1 MTDGDSDFRVRPG
14 RSRDAGAGAARRGP
28 SLAAQVRRAAARGGM
43 TAVKR
48 GARRGHLRAGRGR
61 RAVAAARF
69 PANGRRVVVKARVV
83 RHRGMRFRSAPL
95 GRHIAY
101 LERDGVTRDGRDAAM
116 FDAAGDAGDG
126 GGFAARCEPDR
137 HHFRFIVSPE
147 DAAEL
152 GDLRQFTR
160 ALMRDME
167 QDLGTRLDWLAVDHW
182 NTDNPHIHI
191 LVRGVADDGADLVI
205 DRGYIGEGL
214 RFRAEAQA
222 TRELG
227 LRSARELEA
236 ALVRDV
242 EAERWTS
249 LDQRLQRIADDNGG
263 VIDLRFGDG
272 RDRRAASPLLGRI
285 ARLEALGLAS
295 QHGSGVWSM
304 APHAKQTLGE
314 LADRND
320 IVRTMHRAMGSAR
333 RPLDPASIA
342 IHATAPEAPV
352 VGRLVERGLHDELA
366 GSAYAIVAGSDGRT
380 HHLVF
385 GDIAATGDASPG
397 AVVELR
403 SWQDRNGRAQL
414 SLATRSDLPIEAQV
428 TAPGATWLDRQL
440 LARTPLA
447 TGNGFGAE
455 MRQAMEARVDRLEA
469 QGLARREGQR
479 IVLAGGL
486 IDTLR
491 ARDIDQAAA
500 RIAARTGLVHA
511 PSAAGDTVSGIYR
524 ERVALSSGRFAMID
538 AGLGFQLVPWRPA
551 LERHL
556 GQHVT
561 GRMTPARTVDWAL
574 GRDRSIGL

>member
-14 RSRDAGAGAARRGP
+14 RSRDAGAGSARRGT
-28 SLAAQVRRAAARGGM
+28 SLAAQVRRAAARGGL
-43 TAVKR
+43 TPVRR
-48 GARRGHLRAGRGR
+48 GARRGPLRAGRGR
-61 RAVAAARF
+61 RAVAAVRF

-83 RHRGMRFRSAPL
+83 RHRSVRFRSAPL
-95 GRHIAY
+95 ARHIAY

-116 FDAAGDAGDG
+116 FGAAGDAGDG
-126 GGFAARCEPDR
+126 GAFAGRCEDDR

-152 GDLRQFTR
+152 GDLRQYTR
-160 ALMRDME
+160 ALMRDMAG
-167 QDLGTRLDWLAVDHW
+167 DLGTPLDWVAVDHW

-222 TRELG
+222 TRALG
-227 LRSARELEA
+227 LRSAHELEA
-236 ALVRDV
+236 ALAREV

-249 LDQRLQRIADDNGG
+249 LDRRLQGIADRNGG
-263 VIDLRFGDG
+263 VIDLRPGEGQDP
-272 RDRRAASPLLGRI
+272 RAARPLLGRI

-295 QHGSGVWSM
+295 QHSRGVWSM
-304 APHAKQTLGE
+304 APQARQTLAD
-314 LADRND
+314 LADRGD
-320 IVRTMHRAMGSAR
+320 IIRTMHRAMGNAR

-342 IHATAPEAPV
+342 IHAAAPETPV
-352 VGRLVERGLHDELA
+352 VGRLIERGLHDELA
-366 GSAYAIVAGSDGRT
+366 GSAYAIVAGTDGRS

-397 AVVELR
+397 AIVELR
-403 SWQDRNGRAQL
+403 SWQDRNGSAQI
-414 SLATRSDLPIEAQV
+414 SLATRSDLSIEAQV

-440 LARTPLA
+440 LARTPIA

-455 MRQAMEARVDRLEA
+455 VRQAMDARVTRLEGE
-469 QGLARREGQR
+469 GLARREGQR
-479 IVLAGGL
+479 IVLASGL
-486 IDTLR
+486 IDTLQ

-500 RIAARTGLVHA
+500 RIAARTGLVHSPGA
-511 PSAAGDTVSGIYR
+511 VGDTVSGIYR
-524 ERVALSSGRFAMID
+524 ERIALSSGRFAMID

-556 GQHVT
+556 GRNVT
-561 GRMTPARTVDWAL
+561 GSMTPARTVDWAM